1 MAKEYEHSNMTD
13 DLDHCYLCG
22 RERVQFHHVLGK
34 YDRKKCTEDGLFIPV
49 CLECHIKIH
58 NERSQQ
64 LNHKLKQEA
73 QWIYEQTHDHGEWVK
88 RYGRNYL

>member
-1 MAKEYEHSNMTD
+1 MAKGYEHSAMTD

-22 RERVQFHHVLGK
+22 RDRVHFHHVFGK
-34 YDRKKCTEDGLFIPV
+34 YNRDKATEDGLFVPV

-58 NERSQQ
+58 SERSQQ
-64 LNHKLKQEA
+64 LMYNLHRQGQMK
-73 QWIYEQTHDHGEWVK
+73 YEETHTREEWFK